1 VTRAKKVVTVALVAF
16 VTLVVLDFSA
26 ISPWGILIRPD
37 PMWVGDN
44 GVIED
49 MACDYTTVLKTAT
62 VFIMTNVVHDALR
75 SIDLAVLHPASGPP
89 TFRPAPACGRRAPFS
104 EWVTNSTV
112 LLSSKVQ
119 VKY

>member
-49 MACDYTTVLKTAT
+49 MACDYATVLKTAT
-62 VFIMTNVVHDALR
+62 VFIIGDKRGAR
-75 SIDLAVLHPASGPP
+75 CASFYRFGSIAPCVGATDLPP
-89 TFRPAPACGRRAPFS
+89 GACLWSQGTVFRVG
-104 EWVTNSTV
+104 N
-112 LLSSKVQ
+112 
-119 VKY
+119 